1 MNMFDFT
8 SHYRFILPSAEIYFD
23 FKGQEEEAK
32 AAIDYIREKNLPIFV
47 ADWSNDAGD
56 AVFINVP
63 HLNVRYFNPYPI
75 TEHLDQT
82 ADLFGDIAKH
92 QNEIYVMF
100 GFSLSNAPPPAVAD
114 DWETYTDWMKH
125 LLKEF

>member
-75 TEHLDQT
+75 TEHLDQNEN
-82 ADLFGDIAKH
+82 FGDIAKH
-92 QNEIYVMF
+92 QNEIYEMF
-100 GFSLSNAPPPAVAD
+100 GFSLSNAPSPGVAD
-114 DWETYTDWMKH
+114 DWGAYKNWMKH